1 MKPAR
6 KIRPTTPRSKRAPRE
21 YQIQNQT
28 PELIAAVYSV
38 AGAFKAAMA
47 AAGLDI
53 PALAKKLGIS
63 NSRAWQ
69 ILDGRT
75 VTLRTIVEVFAACG
89 KKFRI
94 TAE

>member
-1 MKPAR
+1 M
-6 KIRPTTPRSKRAPRE
+6 PRSDRAPRE

-38 AGAFKAAMA
+38 AGAFKAAMG

-53 PALAKKLGIS
+53 PALAKKLGTTP
-63 NSRAWQ
+63 SRTWQ

-75 VTLRTIVEVFAACG
+75 VSLRTIVQVFTACG